1 MQCVHGRGIGYCMRA
16 VRNWPSCPLALS
28 AYQLGSAAAR
38 LLVTSS
44 QVVKLLLNIV
54 SS

>member
-1 MQCVHGRGIGYCMRA
+1 MYTRMEELVA
-16 VRNWPSCPLALS
+16 VVAYAVCIREPSCSLTLS

-44 QVVKLLLNIV
+44 QVVKP
-54 SS
+54 